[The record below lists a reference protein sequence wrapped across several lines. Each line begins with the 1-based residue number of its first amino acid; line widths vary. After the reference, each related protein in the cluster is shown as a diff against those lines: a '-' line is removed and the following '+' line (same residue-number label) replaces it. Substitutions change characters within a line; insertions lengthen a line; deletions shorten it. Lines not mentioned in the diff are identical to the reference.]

1 MLCLLATLN
10 ICEMK
15 AKHTFFI
22 LMMSFGALNMVKA
35 QDTTTLTLK
44 ECMRYAVEHST
55 KMRIAQ
61 ADNRDAQIDRRD
73 AILAA
78 FTPTVEGSTYA
89 YSNFGRSIDPETNT
103 YIRTTSFHN
112 GYSLS
117 AGINLF
123 NGFQAVNNLKITK
136 TAQLMGLTKEQQTED
151 QICLATMEA
160 YCNVLYY
167 TEMQKA
173 LQAQVASAEKSVQL
187 ATRQEELGLKSHADV
202 VQMQSDL
209 AERQY
214 LLTQCRNSLNDAMI
228 TLKDV
233 MFWPIEEPLKI
244 DGLSV
249 GLSYN
254 GSRTF
259 IGPSHRGSRITNDSL
274 VRLPQC
280 DSPTTDETV
289 SEMVDFAKNNMP
301 AVLLAEGTMKNARL
315 ALKTARWQL
324 LPRLSLY
331 GGWSTTYF
339 TYPGMEGYVPTPF
352 MEQLKNNSGEYV
364 QLSLSIPIFDRL
376 SKHSNIAKRKNAYDR
391 ACADYEQTLQTVEA
405 EVRRAIADRDGS
417 ADALRQ
423 AAVRAELQEE
433 AYTLNGKRFE
443 QGLISS
449 IEYQT
454 ASGNYLNALAEHL
467 NARLQYFI
475 KCSVVTYYGGVPY
488 IEQ

>member
-1 MLCLLATLN
+1 MKTNKIAFLTTL
-10 ICEMK
+10 
-15 AKHTFFI
+15 F
-22 LMMSFGALNMVKA
+22 LMTGANLTA
-35 QDTTTLTLK
+35 QDTVTMNLK

-55 KMRIAQ
+55 KMRIQQ
-61 ADNRDAQIDRRD
+61 ADNRDAQINRRD

-78 FTPTVEGSTYA
+78 FTPSIDAGSSA
-89 YSNFGRSIDPETNT
+89 SLSFGRSVDPETNT
-103 YIRTTSFHN
+103 YIQTTSFAN
-112 GYSLS
+112 GFNAS
-117 AGINLF
+117 ASMVVF

-136 TAQLMGLTKEQQTED
+136 TAQQMGLTKTQQIED

-173 LQAQVASAEKSVQL
+173 LKAQVATAEKAVQL
-187 ATRQEELGLKSHADV
+187 AAKQEQLGQKSHADV
-202 VQMQSDL
+202 VQVQSDL

-214 LLTQCRNSLNDAMI
+214 LLTQCCNHLNDALI

-244 DGLSV
+244 DGLDV
-249 GLSYN
+249 AGGLD
-254 GSRTF
+254 
-259 IGPSHRGSRITNDSL
+259 I
-274 VRLPQC
+274 
-280 DSPTTDETV
+280 PTTESEKV
-289 SEMVDFAKNNMP
+289 SQMVEFAKTNMP
-301 AVLLAEGTMKNARL
+301 SVLLAEGTMNNARL

-324 LPRLSLY
+324 LPRLAVG
-331 GGWSTTYF
+331 GGWSSSFF
-339 TYPGMEGYVPTPF
+339 TYPGMEGYVSAPYF
-352 MEQLKNNSGEYV
+352 DQLKNNGGEYV

-376 SKHSNIAKRKNAYDR
+376 SSHSNIAKRKNAYDR
-391 ACADYEQTLQTVEA
+391 AQADYEQTLQTVEA

-423 AAVRAELQEE
+423 AATRAELQEE
-433 AYTLNGKRFE
+433 AFELNTKRFE

-454 ASGNYLNALAEHL
+454 ASGTYLNALAEHL

-475 KCSVVTYYGGVPY
+475 KCSVVTYYGGTPY
-488 IEQ
+488 LHQ

>member
-1 MLCLLATLN
+1 MLSFGTCKN
-10 ICEMK
+10 MCKMK
-15 AKHTFFI
+15 AKHNFFI
-22 LMMSFGALNMVKA
+22 LMTVLGALTSVKA
-35 QDTTTLTLK
+35 QDTVTMDLK
-44 ECMRYAVEHST
+44 ACMRYAVEHST
-55 KMRIAQ
+55 KMRIAH

-78 FTPTVEGSTYA
+78 FTPTIEGSTYA

-167 TEMQKA
+167 TEMQEA
-173 LQAQVASAEKSVQL
+173 LQAQVTTAEKAVQL
-187 ATRQEELGLKSHADV
+187 ATRQEQLGQKSHADV

-214 LLTQCRNSLNDAMI
+214 QLTTCRNNLNNAVI

-233 MFWPIEEPLKI
+233 MFWPIEKPLKI
-244 DGLSV
+244 DESF
-249 GLSYN
+249 S
-254 GSRTF
+254 
-259 IGPSHRGSRITNDSL
+259 
-274 VRLPQC
+274 RLPQC
-280 DSPTTDETV
+280 DSPTTGTENI
-289 SEMVDFAKNNMP
+289 SQMVEFAKTNMP

-331 GGWSTTYF
+331 GGWSSSYF
-339 TYPGMEGYVPTPF
+339 TYPSMEGYVPTPYF
-352 MEQLKNNSGEYV
+352 EQMKNNGGEYV

-391 ACADYEQTLQTVEA
+391 AQADYEQALQTVEA

-423 AAVRAELQEE
+423 ADTRAELQQE
-433 AYTLNGKRFE
+433 AFTLNTKRFE

-454 ASGNYLNALAEHL
+454 ASNNYLNALAEQL

-475 KCSVVTYYGGVPY
+475 KNSVVNYYGGTSY
-488 IEQ
+488 LEQ

>member
-1 MLCLLATLN
+1 MLSFGTCKN
-10 ICEMK
+10 MCKMK
-15 AKHTFFI
+15 AKHNFFI
-22 LMMSFGALNMVKA
+22 LMMVLGALTSVKA
-35 QDTTTLTLK
+35 QDTVTMDLK
-44 ECMRYAVEHST
+44 ACMHYAVEHST

-61 ADNRDAQIDRRD
+61 ADNHDAQIDRRD

-78 FTPTVEGSTYA
+78 FTPTIEGSTYA

-167 TEMQKA
+167 TEMQEA
-173 LQAQVASAEKSVQL
+173 LQAQVATAEKSVQL
-187 ATRQEELGLKSHADV
+187 ATRQEQLGQKSHADV

-214 LLTQCRNSLNDAMI
+214 QLTTCRNNLNNAVI

-233 MFWPIEEPLKI
+233 MFWPIEKPLKI
-244 DGLSV
+244 IGLDV
-249 GLSYN
+249 WL
-254 GSRTF
+254 
-259 IGPSHRGSRITNDSL
+259 SHRGS
-274 VRLPQC
+274 Q
-280 DSPTTDETV
+280 TDEI
-289 SEMVDFAKNNMP
+289 SQMVEFAKTNMP
-301 AVLLAEGTMKNARL
+301 SVLLAEGTMKNARL

-331 GGWSTTYF
+331 GGWSSSYF
-339 TYPGMEGYVPTPF
+339 TYPGMEGYVPTPYF
-352 MEQLKNNSGEYV
+352 EQMKNNGGEYV

-391 ACADYEQTLQTVEA
+391 AQADYEQALQTVEA

-423 AAVRAELQEE
+423 ADTRAELQQE
-433 AYTLNGKRFE
+433 AFTLNTKRFE

-454 ASGNYLNALAEHL
+454 ASNNYLNALAEQL

-475 KCSVVTYYGGVPY
+475 KNSVVNYYGGTSY
-488 IEQ
+488 ILQ

>member
-1 MLCLLATLN
+1 
-10 ICEMK
+10 MK

-22 LMMSFGALNMVKA
+22 LMMSVGALTSVKA
-35 QDTTTLTLK
+35 QDTTTMDLRA
-44 ECMRYAVEHST
+44 CMRYAVEHST

-78 FTPTVEGSTYA
+78 FTPTIEGGTYA

-173 LQAQVASAEKSVQL
+173 LQAQVTTAEKAVQL
-187 ATRQEELGLKSHADV
+187 ATRQEQLGQKSHADV

-214 LLTQCRNSLNDAMI
+214 QLTTCRNNLNNAII

-233 MFWPIEEPLKI
+233 MFWPIEKPLKI
-244 DGLSV
+244 DGLAV
-249 GLSYN
+249 GLS
-254 GSRTF
+254 
-259 IGPSHRGSRITNDSL
+259 HCGSRIINDSL
-274 VRLPQC
+274 TRLPYY
-280 DSPTTDETV
+280 DSPTDRTDEI
-289 SEMVDFAKNNMP
+289 SPMVEFAKTNMP
-301 AVLLAEGTMKNARL
+301 SVLLAEGTMKNARL

-331 GGWSTTYF
+331 GGWSSSYF
-339 TYPGMEGYVPTPF
+339 TYPGMEGYVPTPYF
-352 MEQLKNNSGEYV
+352 VQLKNNGGEYV

-376 SKHSNIAKRKNAYDR
+376 SSHSNIARKKNAYDR
-391 ACADYEQTLQTVEA
+391 AQADYEQALQTVEA

-423 AAVRAELQEE
+423 ANTRAELQQE
-433 AYTLNGKRFE
+433 AFALNTKRFE

-454 ASGNYLNALAEHL
+454 ASNNYLNALAEQL
-467 NARLQYFI
+467 NAWLQYFI
-475 KCSVVTYYGGVPY
+475 KSSVVTYYGGTPY

>member
-1 MLCLLATLN
+1 M
-10 ICEMK
+10 MK
-15 AKHTFFI
+15 AKYNFFI
-22 LMMSFGALNMVKA
+22 LTMALGALTNVKA
-35 QDTTTLTLK
+35 QDTITMDLK

-55 KMRIAQ
+55 KMRIQ
-61 ADNRDAQIDRRD
+61 HADNRDAQINRRD

-78 FTPTVEGSTYA
+78 FTPEISGGTNA
-89 YSNFGRSIDPETNT
+89 YYNFGRSIDPETNT
-103 YIRTTSFHN
+103 YSVVTSFHN

-117 AGINLF
+117 AGMVLF

-136 TAQLMGLTKEQQTED
+136 TAQQMGLTKAQQMED

-173 LQAQVASAEKSVQL
+173 LKAQVATAESAVHL
-187 ATRQEELGLKSHADV
+187 ATRQEELGQKSHADV

-214 LLTQCRNSLNDAMI
+214 LLTTCRNNLNNAII

-233 MFWPIEEPLKI
+233 MFWPIETPLKI
-244 DGLSV
+244 V
-249 GLSYN
+249 GLPYYD
-254 GSRTF
+254 SRTMERL
-259 IGPSHRGSRITNDSL
+259 SHRGSRIINDSL
-274 VRLPQC
+274 SRLPYY
-280 DSPTTDETV
+280 DSPTTGAENI
-289 SEMVDFAKNNMP
+289 SQMVEFAKTNMP
-301 AVLLAEGTMKNARL
+301 SVLLAEGTMKNARL

-331 GGWSTTYF
+331 GGWSSSYF
-339 TYPGMEGYVPTPF
+339 TYPGRADYVPTPF
-352 MEQLKNNSGEYV
+352 FDQIKNNRGEYV
-364 QLSLSIPIFDRL
+364 QLSLSIPIFERL
-376 SKHSNIAKRKNAYDR
+376 SAHSNIARKKNAYDR
-391 ACADYEQTLQTVEA
+391 AQADYEQTLQTVEA
-405 EVRRAIADRDGS
+405 EVRRAIADRDGT

-423 AAVRAELQEE
+423 AETRAALQQE
-433 AYTLNGKRFE
+433 AFALNTKRFE

-454 ASGNYLNALAEHL
+454 ASNNYLNALAEQL

-475 KCSVVTYYGGVPY
+475 KNSVVTYYGGTPY
-488 IEQ
+488 LKQ

>member
-1 MLCLLATLN
+1 MPWALLNT
-10 ICEMK
+10 CTMK
-15 AKHTFFI
+15 TKHTFFI
-22 LMMSFGALNMVKA
+22 LMMLFLGALNPVKA
-35 QDTTTLTLK
+35 QDTTAMDLK
-44 ECMRYAVEHST
+44 ACMRYAVEHST
-55 KMRIAQ
+55 KIRIQQ

-78 FTPTVEGSTYA
+78 FTPEISGNTYA

-112 GYSLS
+112 GYSVS
-117 AGINLF
+117 AGMALF

-136 TAQLMGLTKEQQTED
+136 TAQQMGFTKEQQQED

-167 TEMQKA
+167 TELEKA
-173 LQAQVASAEKSVQL
+173 LQAQVATAEKSVQL
-187 ATRQEELGLKSHADV
+187 ATRQEELGQKSHADV

-214 LLTQCRNSLNDAMI
+214 QLTTCRNNLNNAMI

-233 MFWPIEEPLKI
+233 MFWPIETPLKI
-244 DGLSV
+244 EGLASM
-249 GLSYN
+249 S
-254 GSRTF
+254 SRV
-259 IGPSHRGSRITNDSL
+259 PSATDTLTRSFVRYDMAEGARGSI
-274 VRLPQC
+274 
-280 DSPTTDETV
+280 EAI
-289 SEMVDFAKNNMP
+289 VDQAKTNMP
-301 AVLLAEGTMKNARL
+301 AVQLAEGTMKNARL

-324 LPRLSLY
+324 LPTLSLY
-331 GGWSTTYF
+331 GGWSSSFF
-339 TYPGMEGYVPTPF
+339 TYPGMEGYVPTPYF
-352 MEQLKNNSGEYV
+352 DQIKNNGGEYI

-376 SKHSNIAKRKNAYDR
+376 SKHSNIAKKKNAYDR
-391 ACADYEQTLQTVEA
+391 AQADYEQTLRDVEA

-423 AAVRAELQEE
+423 AATRADLQNE
-433 AYTLNGKRFE
+433 AFALNTKRFE

-454 ASGNYLNALAEHL
+454 ASNNYLNALAEQL

-488 IEQ
+488 LLQ

>member
-1 MLCLLATLN
+1 MKATRILTLTSVFFLATASL
-10 ICEMK
+10 
-15 AKHTFFI
+15 
-22 LMMSFGALNMVKA
+22 SA
-35 QDTTTLTLK
+35 QDTVTMNLK

-55 KMRIAQ
+55 KVRIQQ
-61 ADNRDAQIDRRD
+61 ATNRDAQIDRRD

-78 FTPTVEGSTYA
+78 FTPQVEGSTYA

-117 AGINLF
+117 AGMTLF

-136 TAQLMGLTKEQQTED
+136 TAQLMGLTKAQQIED

-167 TEMQKA
+167 TELEKA
-173 LQAQVASAEKSVQL
+173 IKAQVATAETSVRL
-187 ATRQEELGLKSHADV
+187 ATRQEELGQKSHADV

-214 LLTQCRNSLNDAMI
+214 QLTICRNNLNNAMI

-233 MFWPIEEPLKI
+233 MFWPIEEPMKI
-244 DGLSV
+244 DSLSV
-249 GLSYN
+249 IETPYYDVS
-254 GSRTF
+254 
-259 IGPSHRGSRITNDSL
+259 TN
-274 VRLPQC
+274 
-280 DSPTTDETV
+280 TV
-289 SEMVDFAKNNMP
+289 SKLVAFAQANMP
-301 AVLLAEGTMKNARL
+301 SVLLAEGTMKNARL

-331 GGWSTTYF
+331 GGWSSSYF
-339 TYPGMEGYVPTPF
+339 TYPGREDYVPTPF
-352 MEQLKNNSGEYV
+352 MDQIKNNGGEYI

-376 SKHSNIAKRKNAYDR
+376 SAHSNIAKKKNAYKR
-391 ACADYEQTLQTVEA
+391 AQAEYEQTLQTVEA
-405 EVRRAIADRDGS
+405 EVRRAIADRDGT
-417 ADALRQ
+417 ADALLQ
-423 AAVRAELQEE
+423 AETRAELQSE
-433 AYTLNGKRFE
+433 AFALNTKRFE

-454 ASGNYLNALAEHL
+454 ASNNYLNALAEQL

-475 KCSVVTYYGGVPY
+475 KNSVVTYYGGTPY

>member
-1 MLCLLATLN
+1 
-10 ICEMK
+10 MK

-22 LMMSFGALNMVKA
+22 LMMSLGALNMVKA
-35 QDTTTLTLK
+35 QDTTTMTLK

-187 ATRQEELGLKSHADV
+187 ATRQVELGLKSHADV

-249 GLSYN
+249 ETPCYDVS
-254 GSRTF
+254 TK
-259 IGPSHRGSRITNDSL
+259 
-274 VRLPQC
+274 
-280 DSPTTDETV
+280 TV

-391 ACADYEQTLQTVEA
+391 ACADYEQTLQAVEA

-488 IEQ
+488 LLQ

>member
-1 MLCLLATLN
+1 MLSLLTA
-10 ICEMK
+10 MP
-15 AKHTFFI
+15 
-22 LMMSFGALNMVKA
+22 LMA
-35 QDTTTLTLK
+35 QDSVSMGLK

-136 TAQLMGLTKEQQTED
+136 TAQMMGLTKEQQTED
-151 QICLATMEA
+151 QLCLATMEA

-167 TEMQKA
+167 NELEKA
-173 LQAQVASAEKSVQL
+173 LQAQVATAEKSLQL
-187 ATRQEELGLKSHADV
+187 VTRQEELGQKSHADV

-214 LLTQCRNSLNDAMI
+214 QLTQCRNHLNEATI

-233 MFWPIEEPLKI
+233 MFWPIEKPLKI
-244 DGLSV
+244 DESF
-249 GLSYN
+249 S
-254 GSRTF
+254 
-259 IGPSHRGSRITNDSL
+259 
-274 VRLPQC
+274 RLPQC
-280 DSPTTDETV
+280 DSPTNETAVGLSHRGSRTDEI
-289 SEMVDFAKNNMP
+289 SQMVEFAKTNMP
-301 AVLLAEGTMKNARL
+301 AVVLAEGTMKNARL

-331 GGWSTTYF
+331 GGWSSSYF
-339 TYPGMEGYVPTPF
+339 TYPGMEGYVPTPYL
-352 MEQLKNNSGEYV
+352 EQLKNNGGEYV

-376 SKHSNIAKRKNAYDR
+376 SSHSNIARKKNAYDR
-391 ACADYEQTLQTVEA
+391 AQADYEQTLQTVEA

-423 AAVRAELQEE
+423 ADTRAELQQE
-433 AYTLNGKRFE
+433 AYALNTKRFE

-454 ASGNYLNALAEHL
+454 ASNNYLNALAEQL
-467 NARLQYFI
+467 NARLQYYI
-475 KCSVVTYYGGVPY
+475 KNSVVNYYGGTSY
-488 IEQ
+488 L

>member
-1 MLCLLATLN
+1 MFPIGTYKTTC
-10 ICEMK
+10 IMI
-15 AKHTFFI
+15 AKHTFLI
-22 LMMSFGALNMVKA
+22 LMMSVEALTSVKA
-35 QDTTTLTLK
+35 QDTIAMDLK
-44 ECMRYAVEHST
+44 ACMRYAVEHST
-55 KMRIAQ
+55 KMRIAD

-78 FTPTVEGSTYA
+78 FTPEIEGSTYA

-117 AGINLF
+117 AGISLF

-136 TAQLMGLTKEQQTED
+136 TAQMMGLTKEQQTED

-173 LQAQVASAEKSVQL
+173 LQAQVATAEKAVQL
-187 ATRQEELGLKSHADV
+187 ATRQEQLGQKSHADV

-214 LLTQCRNSLNDAMI
+214 QLTTCRNNLNNAFV

-233 MFWPIEEPLKI
+233 MFWPIEKPLKI
-244 DGLSV
+244 DSLVV
-249 GLSYN
+249 GLS
-254 GSRTF
+254 
-259 IGPSHRGSRITNDSL
+259 HCGSRIINDSL
-274 VRLPQC
+274 SRLPYY
-280 DSPTTDETV
+280 DSPTDQVENIAQ
-289 SEMVDFAKNNMP
+289 MVEFAKTNMP
-301 AVLLAEGTMKNARL
+301 AVVLAEGTMKNARL

-331 GGWSTTYF
+331 GGWSSSYF
-339 TYPGMEGYVPTPF
+339 TYPGMEGYVPTPYF
-352 MEQLKNNSGEYV
+352 EQMKNNGGEYV

-376 SKHSNIAKRKNAYDR
+376 SKHSNIARKKNAYDR
-391 ACADYEQTLQTVEA
+391 AQADYEQTLQTVEA

-423 AAVRAELQEE
+423 ADTRAELQQE
-433 AYTLNGKRFE
+433 AYSLNTKRFE

-454 ASGNYLNALAEHL
+454 ASNNYLNALAEQL

-475 KCSVVTYYGGVPY
+475 KNSVVNYYGGIHY

>member
-1 MLCLLATLN
+1 MMLFL
-10 ICEMK
+10 
-15 AKHTFFI
+15 
-22 LMMSFGALNMVKA
+22 GALNHVKA
-35 QDTTTLTLK
+35 QDTVTMDLK
-44 ECMRYAVEHST
+44 ACMRYAVEHST
-55 KMRIAQ
+55 KMRIQQ

-78 FTPTVEGSTYA
+78 FTPEISGGTYA
-89 YSNFGRSIDPETNT
+89 YANFGRSIDPETNT

-117 AGINLF
+117 GGIVLF

-136 TAQLMGLTKEQQTED
+136 TAKLMGFTKEQQLED

-167 TEMQKA
+167 TELEKA
-173 LQAQVASAEKSVQL
+173 LKAQVATAEKSVQL
-187 ATRQEELGLKSHADV
+187 ATRQEQLGQKSHADV

-214 LLTQCRNSLNDAMI
+214 QLTTCRNNLNNAMI

-233 MFWPIEEPLKI
+233 MFWPIEETLKI
-244 DGLSV
+244 DGLDV
-249 GLSYN
+249 GLSQVAE
-254 GSRTF
+254 
-259 IGPSHRGSRITNDSL
+259 PVEARGS
-274 VRLPQC
+274 Q
-280 DSPTTDETV
+280 TDEI
-289 SEMVDFAKNNMP
+289 SRMVEFAKTNMP
-301 AVLLAEGTMKNARL
+301 SVLLAEGTMKNARL

-324 LPRLSLY
+324 LPTLSLY
-331 GGWSTTYF
+331 GGWSTSFF
-339 TYPGMEGYVPTPF
+339 TYPGMEGYVPTPYF
-352 MEQLKNNSGEYV
+352 DQLKNNSGEYV

-391 ACADYEQTLQTVEA
+391 AQADYEQTLQTVEA

-423 AAVRAELQEE
+423 AATRAALQQE
-433 AYTLNGKRFE
+433 AFSLNTKQFE

-454 ASGNYLNALAEHL
+454 ASNNYLNALAEHL

-475 KCSVVTYYGGVPY
+475 KCSVVTYYSGVPY
-488 IEQ
+488 IKQ

>member
-35 QDTTTLTLK
+35 QDTTTMTLK

-55 KMRIAQ
+55 KMRIAH

-249 GLSYN
+249 ETPYYDVS
-254 GSRTF
+254 TK
-259 IGPSHRGSRITNDSL
+259 
-274 VRLPQC
+274 
-280 DSPTTDETV
+280 TV

-475 KCSVVTYYGGVPY
+475 KCSIVTYYGGTPY
-488 IEQ
+488 LQQ

>member
-1 MLCLLATLN
+1 M
-10 ICEMK
+10 I
-15 AKHTFFI
+15 AKHTFLI
-22 LMMSFGALNMVKA
+22 LMMSVGALTSVKA
-35 QDTTTLTLK
+35 QDTVTMDLK
-44 ECMRYAVEHST
+44 SCMRYAVEHST

-61 ADNRDAQIDRRD
+61 ADSRDAQIDRRD

-78 FTPTVEGSTYA
+78 FTPEIEGNTYA

-173 LQAQVASAEKSVQL
+173 LQAQVATAEKAVQL
-187 ATRQEELGLKSHADV
+187 ATRQEQLGQKSHADV

-214 LLTQCRNSLNDAMI
+214 QLTTCRNNLNNAFI

-233 MFWPIEEPLKI
+233 MFWPIEKPLKI
-244 DGLSV
+244 DGLDV
-249 GLSYN
+249 GL
-254 GSRTF
+254 
-259 IGPSHRGSRITNDSL
+259 SHRGSRIVNDSL

-280 DSPTTDETV
+280 DSPTSQAENIAQ
-289 SEMVDFAKNNMP
+289 MVEFAKTNMP
-301 AVLLAEGTMKNARL
+301 AVVLAEGTMKNARL

-331 GGWSTTYF
+331 GGWSSSFF
-339 TYPGMEGYVPTPF
+339 TYPGMEGYVPTPYF
-352 MEQLKNNSGEYV
+352 EQLKNNGGEYV

-391 ACADYEQTLQTVEA
+391 AQADYEQTLQTVEA

-423 AAVRAELQEE
+423 ADTRAELQQE
-433 AYTLNGKRFE
+433 AYALNTKRFE

-454 ASGNYLNALAEHL
+454 ASNNYLNALAEQL

-488 IEQ
+488 LLQ

>member
-1 MLCLLATLN
+1 
-10 ICEMK
+10 MK

-22 LMMSFGALNMVKA
+22 FVMFLGALNQVKA
-35 QDTTTLTLK
+35 QDTTTMDLK
-44 ECMRYAVEHST
+44 ACMRYAVEHST
-55 KMRIAQ
+55 KMRIAH

-78 FTPTVEGSTYA
+78 FTPEIDGSTYA

-173 LQAQVASAEKSVQL
+173 LLAQVATAEKTVQL
-187 ATRQEELGLKSHADV
+187 ATRQEQLGQKSHADV

-214 LLTQCRNSLNDAMI
+214 QLTTCRNNLNNAII

-233 MFWPIEEPLKI
+233 MFWPIEKPLKI
-244 DGLSV
+244 DGLDV
-249 GLSYN
+249 GL
-254 GSRTF
+254 
-259 IGPSHRGSRITNDSL
+259 SHRGSRIVNDSL

-280 DSPTTDETV
+280 DSPTSQAE
-289 SEMVDFAKNNMP
+289 SIAQMVEFAKTNMP
-301 AVLLAEGTMKNARL
+301 AVVLAEGTMKNARL

-331 GGWSTTYF
+331 GGWSSSFF
-339 TYPGMEGYVPTPF
+339 TYPGMEGYVPTPYL
-352 MEQLKNNSGEYV
+352 EQLKNNGGEYV

-376 SKHSNIAKRKNAYDR
+376 SKHSNIARKKNAYDR
-391 ACADYEQTLQTVEA
+391 AQADYEQTLQTVEA

-475 KCSVVTYYGGVPY
+475 KSSVVTYYGGTPY

>member
-1 MLCLLATLN
+1 
-10 ICEMK
+10 MK
-15 AKHTFFI
+15 ARHTFFI
-22 LMMSFGALNMVKA
+22 LMMFLGALNPVKA
-35 QDTTTLTLK
+35 QDTTTMDLK
-44 ECMRYAVEHST
+44 ACMRYAVEHST
-55 KMRIAQ
+55 KMRISQ

-78 FTPTVEGSTYA
+78 FTPSIDGSTYA

-117 AGINLF
+117 AGMTLF

-173 LQAQVASAEKSVQL
+173 LQAQVATAEKSLQL
-187 ATRQEELGLKSHADV
+187 VSKQEQLGQKSHADV
-202 VQMQSDL
+202 VQVQSDL
-209 AERQY
+209 ADRQY
-214 LLTQCRNSLNDAMI
+214 QLTTCRNNLNNAII

-233 MFWPIEEPLKI
+233 MLWPVEEPLKI
-244 DGLSV
+244 DG
-249 GLSYN
+249 GLAQQ
-254 GSRTF
+254 
-259 IGPSHRGSRITNDSL
+259 SL
-274 VRLPQC
+274 L
-280 DSPTTDETV
+280 E
-289 SEMVDFAKNNMP
+289 SEPLDMQTMVAQAQQMMP
-301 AVLLAEGTMKNARL
+301 LVLLAEGTMKNARL

-331 GGWSTTYF
+331 GGWSSSYF
-339 TYPGMEGYVPTPF
+339 TYPGMEGYVPTPYLD
-352 MEQLKNNSGEYV
+352 QLKNNAGEYV

-376 SKHSNIAKRKNAYDR
+376 SSHSNIAKKKNAYDR
-391 ACADYEQTLQTVEA
+391 AQAEYEQSLRDVEA
-405 EVRRAIADRDGS
+405 EVLRAIADRDGA
-417 ADALRQ
+417 ADALQQ
-423 AAVRAELQEE
+423 AETRAVLQQE
-433 AYTLNGKRFE
+433 AFALNNKRFE
-443 QGLISS
+443 QGLIST

-454 ASGNYLNALAEHL
+454 ASNNYLNALAEQL

-475 KCSVVTYYGGVPY
+475 KCSVVTYYKGVPY

>member
-1 MLCLLATLN
+1 MLSFGTCK
-10 ICEMK
+10 IMCKMK

-22 LMMSFGALNMVKA
+22 LMTVLGALTSVKA
-35 QDTTTLTLK
+35 QDTVTMDLRA
-44 ECMRYAVEHST
+44 CMRYAVEHST

-78 FTPTVEGSTYA
+78 FTPTIEGGTYA

-173 LQAQVASAEKSVQL
+173 LQAQVTTAEKAVQL
-187 ATRQEELGLKSHADV
+187 ATRQEQLGQKSHADV

-214 LLTQCRNSLNDAMI
+214 QLTTCRNNLNNAMI

-233 MFWPIEEPLKI
+233 MFWPIEKPLKI
-244 DGLSV
+244 DESFL
-249 GLSYN
+249 
-254 GSRTF
+254 
-259 IGPSHRGSRITNDSL
+259 
-274 VRLPQC
+274 RLPQC
-280 DSPTTDETV
+280 DSPTDQAENIAQ
-289 SEMVDFAKNNMP
+289 MVEFAKTNMP
-301 AVLLAEGTMKNARL
+301 SVLLAEGTMKNARL

-331 GGWSTTYF
+331 GGWSSSYF
-339 TYPGMEGYVPTPF
+339 TYPGMEGYVPTPYF
-352 MEQLKNNSGEYV
+352 EQLKNNGGEYV

-376 SKHSNIAKRKNAYDR
+376 SKHSNIAKRKNAFDR
-391 ACADYEQTLQTVEA
+391 AQADYEQALQTVEA

-423 AAVRAELQEE
+423 ADTRAELQQE
-433 AYTLNGKRFE
+433 AFTLNTKRFE

-454 ASGNYLNALAEHL
+454 ASNNYLNALAEQL

-475 KCSVVTYYGGVPY
+475 KNSVVNYYGGIHY

>member
-1 MLCLLATLN
+1 MRYVFVWHKENMCK
-10 ICEMK
+10 MK

-22 LMMSFGALNMVKA
+22 LMMSLGALTLVKA
-35 QDTTTLTLK
+35 QDTTTMDLK
-44 ECMRYAVEHST
+44 ACMRYAVEHST
-55 KMRIAQ
+55 KMRIAH

-78 FTPTVEGSTYA
+78 FTPTIEGSTYA

-136 TAQLMGLTKEQQTED
+136 TAQMIGLTKEQQTED

-167 TEMQKA
+167 TEMQEA
-173 LQAQVASAEKSVQL
+173 LQAQVTTAEKAVQL
-187 ATRQEELGLKSHADV
+187 ATRQEQLGQKSHADV

-214 LLTQCRNSLNDAMI
+214 QLTTCRNNLNNAI
-228 TLKDV
+228 VTLKDV
-233 MFWPIEEPLKI
+233 MFWPIEKPLKI
-244 DGLSV
+244 DGLAV
-249 GLSYN
+249 GQS
-254 GSRTF
+254 
-259 IGPSHRGSRITNDSL
+259 
-274 VRLPQC
+274 QC
-280 DSPTTDETV
+280 DSPTGQAENI
-289 SEMVDFAKNNMP
+289 SQMVEFAKTNMP
-301 AVLLAEGTMKNARL
+301 AVVLAEGTMKNARL

-331 GGWSTTYF
+331 GGWSSSYF
-339 TYPGMEGYVPTPF
+339 TYPGMEGYVPTPYF
-352 MEQLKNNSGEYV
+352 EQLKNNGGEYV

-391 ACADYEQTLQTVEA
+391 AQADYEQALQTVEA

-417 ADALRQ
+417 ADALHQ
-423 AAVRAELQEE
+423 ADTRAELQQE
-433 AYTLNGKRFE
+433 AFTLNTKRFE

-454 ASGNYLNALAEHL
+454 ASNNYLNALAEQL

-475 KCSVVTYYGGVPY
+475 KCSVVTYYSGVPY
-488 IEQ
+488 IKQ

>member
-1 MLCLLATLN
+1 MKATRILTLTSVFFLATASL
-10 ICEMK
+10 
-15 AKHTFFI
+15 
-22 LMMSFGALNMVKA
+22 SA
-35 QDTTTLTLK
+35 QDTVTMNLK

-55 KMRIAQ
+55 KVRIQQ
-61 ADNRDAQIDRRD
+61 ATNRDAQIDRRD

-78 FTPTVEGSTYA
+78 FTPQVEGSTYA

-103 YIRTTSFHN
+103 YIRTASFHN

-117 AGINLF
+117 AGMTLF

-136 TAQLMGLTKEQQTED
+136 TAQLMGLTKAQQVED

-167 TEMQKA
+167 TELEKA
-173 LQAQVASAEKSVQL
+173 IKAQVATAETSVRL
-187 ATRQEELGLKSHADV
+187 ATRQEELGQKSHADV

-214 LLTQCRNSLNDAMI
+214 QLTICRNNLNNAMI

-233 MFWPIEEPLKI
+233 MFWPIEEPMKI
-244 DGLSV
+244 DRLSV
-249 GLSYN
+249 IETPYYDVS
-254 GSRTF
+254 
-259 IGPSHRGSRITNDSL
+259 TN
-274 VRLPQC
+274 
-280 DSPTTDETV
+280 TV
-289 SEMVDFAKNNMP
+289 SKLVAFAQANMP
-301 AVLLAEGTMKNARL
+301 SVLLAEGTMKNARL

-331 GGWSTTYF
+331 GGWSSSYF
-339 TYPGMEGYVPTPF
+339 TYPGREDYVPTPF
-352 MEQLKNNSGEYV
+352 MDQIKNNGGEYI

-376 SKHSNIAKRKNAYDR
+376 SAHSNIAKKKNAYKR
-391 ACADYEQTLQTVEA
+391 AQAEYEQTLQTVEA
-405 EVRRAIADRDGS
+405 EVRRAIADRDGT
-417 ADALRQ
+417 ADALLQ
-423 AAVRAELQEE
+423 AETRAELQSE
-433 AYTLNGKRFE
+433 AFALNTKRFE

-454 ASGNYLNALAEHL
+454 ASNNYLNALAEQL

-475 KCSVVTYYGGVPY
+475 KNSVVTYYGGTPY

>member
-1 MLCLLATLN
+1 MCK
-10 ICEMK
+10 MK
-15 AKHTFFI
+15 AKHNFFI
-22 LMMSFGALNMVKA
+22 LMTVLGALTNVKA
-35 QDTTTLTLK
+35 QDTTIMDLK
-44 ECMRYAVEHST
+44 ACMCYAVEHST
-55 KMRIAQ
+55 KMRIAH
-61 ADNRDAQIDRRD
+61 ADSRDAQIDRRD

-78 FTPTVEGSTYA
+78 FTPTIEGSTYA

-173 LQAQVASAEKSVQL
+173 LQAQVATAEKSVQL
-187 ATRQEELGLKSHADV
+187 ATRQEQLGQKSHADV

-214 LLTQCRNSLNDAMI
+214 QLTTCRNNLNNAVI

-233 MFWPIEEPLKI
+233 MFWPIEKPLKI
-244 DGLSV
+244 EGLAV
-249 GLSYN
+249 GL
-254 GSRTF
+254 
-259 IGPSHRGSRITNDSL
+259 SHRGSR
-274 VRLPQC
+274 
-280 DSPTTDETV
+280 TDEI
-289 SEMVDFAKNNMP
+289 SQMVEFAKTNTP
-301 AVLLAEGTMKNARL
+301 SVLLAEGTMKNARL

-331 GGWSTTYF
+331 GGWSSSYF
-339 TYPGMEGYVPTPF
+339 TYPGMEGYVPTPYL
-352 MEQLKNNSGEYV
+352 EQLKNNGGENV

-376 SKHSNIAKRKNAYDR
+376 SSHSNIARKKNAYDR
-391 ACADYEQTLQTVEA
+391 AQADYEQALQTVEA

-423 AAVRAELQEE
+423 AATRAELQQE
-433 AYTLNGKRFE
+433 AFALNTKRFE

-454 ASGNYLNALAEHL
+454 ASNNYLNALAEQL

-475 KCSVVTYYGGVPY
+475 KNSVVNYYGGTSY
-488 IEQ
+488 LEQ

>member
-1 MLCLLATLN
+1 
-10 ICEMK
+10 
-15 AKHTFFI
+15 
-22 LMMSFGALNMVKA
+22 MMFLGALNPVKA
-35 QDTTTLTLK
+35 QDTTTMDLK
-44 ECMRYAVEHST
+44 ACMRYAVEHST
-55 KMRIAQ
+55 KMRISQ

-78 FTPTVEGSTYA
+78 FTPSIDGSTYA

-117 AGINLF
+117 AGMTLF

-173 LQAQVASAEKSVQL
+173 LQAQVATAEKSLQL
-187 ATRQEELGLKSHADV
+187 VSKQEQLGQKSHADV
-202 VQMQSDL
+202 VQVQSDL
-209 AERQY
+209 ADRQY
-214 LLTQCRNSLNDAMI
+214 QLTTCRNNLNNAII

-233 MFWPIEEPLKI
+233 MLWPVEEPLKI
-244 DGLSV
+244 DG
-249 GLSYN
+249 GLAQQ
-254 GSRTF
+254 
-259 IGPSHRGSRITNDSL
+259 SL
-274 VRLPQC
+274 L
-280 DSPTTDETV
+280 E
-289 SEMVDFAKNNMP
+289 SEPLDMQTMVAQAQQMMP
-301 AVLLAEGTMKNARL
+301 LVLLAEGTMKNARL

-331 GGWSTTYF
+331 GGWSSSYF
-339 TYPGMEGYVPTPF
+339 TYPGMEGYVPTPYLD
-352 MEQLKNNSGEYV
+352 QLKNNAGEYV

-376 SKHSNIAKRKNAYDR
+376 SSHSNIAKKKNAYDR
-391 ACADYEQTLQTVEA
+391 AQAEYEQSLRDVEA
-405 EVRRAIADRDGS
+405 EVLRAIADRDGA
-417 ADALRQ
+417 ADALQQ
-423 AAVRAELQEE
+423 AETRAVLQQE
-433 AYTLNGKRFE
+433 AFALNNKRFE
-443 QGLISS
+443 QGLIST

-454 ASGNYLNALAEHL
+454 ASNNYLNALAEQL

-475 KCSVVTYYGGVPY
+475 KCSVVTYYKGVPY